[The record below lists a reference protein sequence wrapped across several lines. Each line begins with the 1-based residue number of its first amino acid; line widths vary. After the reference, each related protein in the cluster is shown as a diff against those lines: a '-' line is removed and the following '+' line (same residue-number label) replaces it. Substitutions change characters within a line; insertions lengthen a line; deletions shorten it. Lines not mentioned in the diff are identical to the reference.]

1 VSLGNYV
8 TCHGSTM
15 IKIDQS
21 VVSAMK
27 TNLKLVL
34 AVGLAAA
41 TLAMILANTVSGLV
55 LQTGLVP
62 VLGLGAIAPAVAA
75 FVLSWNQR
83 SYLVAGL
90 LAASGIIGMIP
101 GLIATGYL
109 ALIVFP
115 GPIFGVI
122 YGLGLFGLGAANG
135 IRTTRAVTAVIR

>member
-1 VSLGNYV
+1 
-8 TCHGSTM
+8 M
-15 IKIDQS
+15 IKINRS
-21 VVSAMK
+21 ELGSM
-27 TNLKLVL
+27 TNSKLVL

-41 TLAMILANTVSGLV
+41 TLALVLANTVSGLV

-90 LAASGIIGMIP
+90 LVASGIIGMVP

-109 ALIVFP
+109 AVIVFP
-115 GPIFGVI
+115 GPIYGVI
-122 YGLGLFGLGAANG
+122 YGLGLFGLGVAKNIRAARG
-135 IRTTRAVTAVIR
+135 PVAEAAALSR